1 MARYFPCVKY
11 EDLSDILPH
20 GGRDAGAYFL
30 GAVSQGQLTIMKQLG
45 DEAYAASLADR
56 NCWQVRTSKR
66 LTYLLRHSKQTSL
79 GRHNDALF
87 ENIDRDL
94 QAFRWAPH
102 KILGFLLGNTKSR
115 FTVHVQLRRLDYD
128 DAPSIDWYI
137 SLSAVQGHSRVSD
150 VADPSTLGEPLT
162 LDRCR
167 ALGYIF
173 HATHNR
179 NWEGIRDKGLA
190 LGHTR
195 EEGQSS
201 RLAIHMVYAGG
212 SEAPKHGTHIQY
224 GKRIFYCNVKYE
236 ELLDE
241 GGALF
246 LADNGVVLSYNT
258 IPAKY
263 LTFHTRPPH
272 EKDPAGRQWERR
284 AREEGVPMGTGSSE
298 ARATGGSP
306 MREGPGPS
314 SSSAAGGSAFA
325 EEPDAV
331 GTPTFNL
338 DDLRRVIQEQE
349 LAEQTNSEGRRI
361 RKEEGVLEV
370 DAKISLEHERILEQE
385 ALIQKMNANPWFIY
399 EQGVTRLKW
408 PSGAYVVSEYGDG
421 RVKTTSWVEVPDKLR
436 RSLVD
441 IGPETWI
448 CHPFSG
454 FSVYFFLKAHELGK
468 WQGNLLMEM
477 EKERVYTRLDDQGN
491 PRTGYKSGFGDIPDL
506 LYTNQSLIDAEFR
519 DEDFITFRKP
529 TPKDKRAKKPSP
541 TNMSDEDYATAM
553 EDHRFYLHELDVYR
567 EFEYIR
573 KDFQVIVSCFSE
585 LYGDELFNYL
595 RVNQD
600 NHELRRRFVL
610 ALDNGDC
617 VFDCSLREPFNSRL
631 IIEKIEKRWSEL
643 PGTLLLTLQGRR
655 LTTWPS
661 TTSSKPSTPTAS
673 RTCLTG
679 PMRTSSRKRSSTPCL
694 HAPLW
699 RRWRSKSSPL
709 LLLHR
714 PQRLSRK
721 SRRRMCLWRW
731 MRVPRPKSLG
741 SPLMRMEGSSL
752 EEVSSGQPGS
762 SSRPPKA
769 EGSPMGEGSTR
780 RPKPS
785 TRQPKVAGSSL
796 EEESTPPPPMEPTTE
811 EAEQK
816 VCQGVWGD
824 TTTTLL
830 PDAFEL
836 LEEDPEADSTP
847 GRLDPQPTNEELVD
861 KAKDYGESFVI
872 RRSREFRQY
881 REGKLDQELGSP
893 IRILSKQRHGGPHGG
908 FYHDH
913 CRNDPVTSFK
923 LWHMVYRTKSSD
935 FPAQHPCEKYRAT
948 ERRVFEAMARLDPVY
963 MGRKSKNDIVFRAGD
978 LRSTYDEELLEK
990 SSDAGLR
997 VGNAHKKLY
1006 EKLLSEG
1013 GTQAELQNAMLHY
1026 FLACKITAEEAGDL
1040 VLEDEQAYH
1049 QANTDIILDGPP
1061 VYTSKEALSI
1071 LTVNLGNF
1079 VRGRKKTVPE
1089 KFAAHVDRKDYNG
1102 VGPLVKILA
1111 RSKNHIACVLE
1122 ASNVDIEEVSYLVR
1136 HGWYMQSNMGRDI
1149 MIMARTNQ
1157 AYASIEH
1164 LAGPMREPEVHQY
1177 LPLSYWVVEIRY
1189 GKCPSAAAI
1198 RKTGSN
1204 LQNRFSRNHMEDD
1217 IERCGMPVFRVCV
1230 FHMSAKVASKTPA
1243 LMHEAMG
1250 VMLADCFHFQ
1260 VDYITGDANMAG
1272 YRTGGSKQGSSSI
1285 RDSCF
1290 QEMVRYYLKAYT
1302 AAQNGDPYCCPRAK
1316 FTTSNP
1322 LTLLR
1327 WMEDKFGI
1335 PWKDVGAVDWENIPG
1350 LDCMV
1355 ACILEWSHSI
1365 PMEIWEQTMDPV
1377 DEYKVRISEW
1387 LLLSNRD
1394 VYMLPETDNDSH
1406 TPLLVHLTPSW
1417 MSNRQR
1423 RELRNPETIKAS
1435 HDRRREAQRS
1445 CS

>member
-1 MARYFPCVKY
+1 MA
-11 EDLSDILPH
+11 
-20 GGRDAGAYFL
+20 
-30 GAVSQGQLTIMKQLG
+30 GQP
-45 DEAYAASLADR
+45 AD
-56 NCWQVRTSKR
+56 
-66 LTYLLRHSKQTSL
+66 
-79 GRHNDALF
+79 
-87 ENIDRDL
+87 
-94 QAFRWAPH
+94 
-102 KILGFLLGNTKSR
+102 
-115 FTVHVQLRRLDYD
+115 
-128 DAPSIDWYI
+128 
-137 SLSAVQGHSRVSD
+137 
-150 VADPSTLGEPLT
+150 
-162 LDRCR
+162 
-167 ALGYIF
+167 
-173 HATHNR
+173 
-179 NWEGIRDKGLA
+179 
-190 LGHTR
+190 
-195 EEGQSS
+195 
-201 RLAIHMVYAGG
+201 
-212 SEAPKHGTHIQY
+212 
-224 GKRIFYCNVKYE
+224 
-236 ELLDE
+236 
-241 GGALF
+241 
-246 LADNGVVLSYNT
+246 
-258 IPAKY
+258 
-263 LTFHTRPPH
+263 
-272 EKDPAGRQWERR
+272 
-284 AREEGVPMGTGSSE
+284 
-298 ARATGGSP
+298 
-306 MREGPGPS
+306 
-314 SSSAAGGSAFA
+314 
-325 EEPDAV
+325 
-331 GTPTFNL
+331 
-338 DDLRRVIQEQE
+338 
-349 LAEQTNSEGRRI
+349 
-361 RKEEGVLEV
+361 
-370 DAKISLEHERILEQE
+370 
-385 ALIQKMNANPWFIY
+385 
-399 EQGVTRLKW
+399 
-408 PSGAYVVSEYGDG
+408 GDG
-421 RVKTTSWVEVPDKLR
+421 KGT
-436 RSLVD
+436 
-441 IGPETWI
+441 
-448 CHPFSG
+448 
-454 FSVYFFLKAHELGK
+454 
-468 WQGNLLMEM
+468 
-477 EKERVYTRLDDQGN
+477 VYTRLDDQGN

-529 TPKDKRAKKPSP
+529 TPKDRRAKKPSP

-573 KDFQVIVSCFSE
+573 KDFQFIVSCFSE

-600 NHELRRRFVL
+600 NHELRKRFVL

-631 IIEKIEKRWSEL
+631 ILEKIKKRWSEL
-643 PGTLLLTLQGRR
+643 EVSARNFASHFARKAFNDLAEYDFVKAKHADRLQDLLDRPYEDILAEEIIDSL
-655 LTTWPS
+655 P
-661 TTSSKPSTPTAS
+661 S
-673 RTCLTG
+673 RTVVEEMEVEEQPTPSPAPASELKQEIQEEDV
-679 PMRTSSRKRSSTPCL
+679 PMEVDESSAAKKPRVSSD
-694 HAPLW
+694 AD
-699 RRWRSKSSPL
+699 
-709 LLLHR
+709 
-714 PQRLSRK
+714 
-721 SRRRMCLWRW
+721 
-731 MRVPRPKSLG
+731 VP
-741 SPLMRMEGSSL
+741 MEGSSL

-762 SSRPPKA
+762 SSMPPKT

-785 TRQPKVAGSSL
+785 TRQPKVEGSSL

-811 EAEQK
+811 EAEKK
-816 VCQGVWGD
+816 VRQGVWGD

-861 KAKDYGESFVI
+861 KAKDSGESFVI
-872 RRSREFRQY
+872 RKSREFHQY
-881 REGKLDQELGSP
+881 REGKLDQELCSP
-893 IRILSKQRHGGPHGG
+893 IRLLSKQRHGGPHGG

-948 ERRVFEAMARLDPVY
+948 ERRVFEAMARMDPVY
-963 MGRKSKNDIVFRAGD
+963 MGRKSKNDIVLRAGD

-1013 GTQAELQNAMLHY
+1013 GTQEELQNAMLHY

-1049 QANTDIILDGPP
+1049 QANTDIMLDGPP

-1102 VGPLVKILA
+1102 IGPLVKGLA
-1111 RSKNHIACVLE
+1111 RSKSHIACVLE
-1122 ASNVDIEEVSYLVR
+1122 ASNVDIEEVAYLVR

-1157 AYASIEH
+1157 ADASIEH
-1164 LAGPMREPEVHQY
+1164 LAGPMCEPEVHQY

-1204 LQNRFSRNHMEDD
+1204 LQDRFSRNHMEDD

-1230 FHMSAKVASKTPA
+1230 FHMSAKVASKKPA

-1290 QEMVRYYLKAYT
+1290 QEMVRYYLKGT
-1302 AAQNGDPYCCPRAK
+1302 D
-1316 FTTSNP
+1316 TTSNP

-1365 PMEIWEQTMDPV
+1365 PMEIWEQTTDPV

-1387 LLLSNRD
+1387 LLHSNRD

-1435 HDRRREAQRS
+1435 HDRRREAQRAKKRGDPAPEEETPGKGS
-1445 CS
+1445 ARPAEPGNPPSGKGKRPAEPAYPPKGKGKGKGKYPGPDEEPQGQGRWVYWPEKGESQKGKKGDTEKGKSKKGSSKGSTEKGKSKGKHYSKGKGQK